1 MYPNKGIVWPC
12 TSQQNIRVTPSL
24 ETHMRGTEL
33 QVGKLENAEI
43 WIKKWLILVCWLKMG
58 EIIDFATCDFASSC
72 IWIWISCIS
81 ISILKHGGTL
91 NSLIYQSR
99 YSTSVCGCLWDWKLT
114 NLQQRRRKTPG
125 DTFTVFTLN
134 NDITVQRDNACFLR
148 WDE

>member
-1 MYPNKGIVWPC
+1 MSIFLLYIFYYKMWAPK
-12 TSQQNIRVTPSL
+12 L
-24 ETHMRGTEL
+24 ETFSLFYAECYVIKINIYKRHSFNYSDHIHCSL
-33 QVGKLENAEI
+33 QFI
-43 WIKKWLILVCWLKMG
+43 Y
-58 EIIDFATCDFASSC
+58 FATCDFASSC
-72 IWIWISCIS
+72 IWIWISCIN

-91 NSLIYQSR
+91 NCLIYQSR

-125 DTFTVFTLN
+125 DTFTVFTLT